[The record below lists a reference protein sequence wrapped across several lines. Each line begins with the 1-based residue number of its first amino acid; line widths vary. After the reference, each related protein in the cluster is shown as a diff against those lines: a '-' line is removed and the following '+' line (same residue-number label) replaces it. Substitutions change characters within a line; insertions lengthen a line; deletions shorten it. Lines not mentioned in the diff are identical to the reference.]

1 MYWGDKLELTMIL
14 PLTRYQNDPGL
25 EIEREVNMIQDGG
38 QNGGQNGR
46 KNYPDQKG
54 EIIPRNSGSSKQK
67 RTHEAANIPK

>member
-1 MYWGDKLELTMIL
+1 MYWGDKLELAMIL
-14 PLTRYQNDPGL
+14 PLTRCQNDPGL
-25 EIEREVNMIQDGG
+25 EIEREVNMIQD
-38 QNGGQNGR
+38 GGQNGR

>member
-14 PLTRYQNDPGL
+14 PLTRCQNDPGL

-38 QNGGQNGR
+38 QYGR